1 MKSSQRRKSK
11 SLKKRQP
18 RTKIPTGN
26 KTILKQILRDECLP
40 ALGSQSKYYSAETVK
55 TWLNR
60 RKLHCPPMT
69 LNRYFHE
76 FTRTGLV
83 FAAGRGWYSTLA
95 TPFTLNREPVAGLV
109 QELKK
114 TFPLLDFSCWSTE
127 QISGAMH
134 HLLSRF
140 VTFVHVET
148 DARESVWQHLRDT
161 GWDAWLNPRG
171 TEATRFAVRER
182 TVVVRSESRKSPSK
196 TPVAP
201 IEKLLV
207 ELCFEARDLQ
217 IMGLGEF
224 QTMLANLAGTHRIPM
239 AKLLSYAGARKLPL
253 RQLFGESNQLIPP
266 F

>member
-1 MKSSQRRKSK
+1 MS
-11 SLKKRQP
+11 
-18 RTKIPTGN
+18 TGN
-26 KTILKQILRDECLP
+26 KTILKQVLRDECLP
-40 ALGSQSKYYSAETVK
+40 ALGSQSKYYSVETVK
-55 TWLNR
+55 VWLNR
-60 RKLHCPPMT
+60 RKLQCPPAT

-76 FTRTGLV
+76 FTRDRTGFRRRARLV
-83 FAAGRGWYSTLA
+83 FHLGNTVHFEPRAGCRSGSGIEKA
-95 TPFTLNREPVAGLV
+95 
-109 QELKK
+109 
-114 TFPLLDFSCWSTE
+114 FPLLDFSCWSTE

-140 VTFVHVET
+140 VVFVHVET

-171 TEATRFAVRER
+171 AEATRFAVRER

-217 IMGLGEF
+217 IMGLDVNF
-224 QTMLANLAGTHRIPM
+224 TPCWRIWPE
-239 AKLLSYAGARKLPL
+239 RI
-253 RQLFGESNQLIPP
+253 ESRWPSS
-266 F
+266 

>member
-1 MKSSQRRKSK
+1 MS
-11 SLKKRQP
+11 
-18 RTKIPTGN
+18 TGN
-26 KTILKQILRDECLP
+26 KTILKQVLRDEGLP
-40 ALGSQSKYYSAETVK
+40 ALGSQSKYYSVDTVK
-55 TWLNR
+55 VWLNR
-60 RKLHCPPMT
+60 RKLQWPPAT
-69 LNRYFHE
+69 LNRYLHE
-76 FTRTGLV
+76 FTRIGLI

-95 TPFTLNREPVAGLV
+95 TPFTLNCEPVAGLV
-109 QELKK
+109 QELNKA
-114 TFPLLDFSCWSTE
+114 FPLLDFSCWSTE
-127 QISGAMH
+127 QISRAMH

-171 TEATRFAVRER
+171 PEAARFAVRER

-196 TPVAP
+196 TPAAP

-217 IMGLGEF
+217 IMAPTEF
-224 QTMLANLAGTHRIPM
+224 HTMLANLAGTHRIPM
-239 AKLLSYAGARKLPL
+239 SKLLSYAGARKLPL
-253 RQLFGESNQLIPP
+253 RQLFGETNQLIPP

>member
-1 MKSSQRRKSK
+1 MS
-11 SLKKRQP
+11 
-18 RTKIPTGN
+18 IGN
-26 KTILKQILRDECLP
+26 KTILKQVLRDECLP
-40 ALGSQSKYYSAETVK
+40 ALGSQSKYYSVDSVK
-55 TWLNR
+55 IWLNR
-60 RKLHCPPMT
+60 RKLDFPPAT
-69 LNRYFHE
+69 LNRYLHE
-76 FTRTGLV
+76 FTRTGLI

-95 TPFTLNREPVAGLV
+95 TPFTLNHEPVAGLV

-114 TFPLLDFSCWSTE
+114 AFPLLDFSCWSTE

-140 VTFVHVET
+140 VTFVYVET

-201 IEKLLV
+201 IEKILV
-207 ELCFEARDLQ
+207 ELCFEARDLH
-217 IMGLGEF
+217 IIGLGEF
-224 QTMLANLAGTHRIPM
+224 YTMLANLAGTHRIPM
-239 AKLLSYAGARKLPL
+239 AKLVSYAGARKLAL
-253 RQLFGESNQLIPP
+253 RQLFGDANQLIPP